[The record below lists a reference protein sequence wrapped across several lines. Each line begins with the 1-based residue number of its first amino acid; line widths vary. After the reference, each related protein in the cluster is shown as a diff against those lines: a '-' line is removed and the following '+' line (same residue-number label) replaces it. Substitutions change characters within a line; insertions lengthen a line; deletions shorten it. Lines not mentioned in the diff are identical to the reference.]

1 MKIFAYPLGNKRSG
15 GFMVLLAA
23 AASLNAC
30 SSMPFANTPAV
41 AKQTEEVQKLQAAE
55 YQDDMNA
62 MSFEDNDQT
71 LGNYY
76 AGKGTQV
83 HKLINEIEQGQ
94 PVDPAKV
101 DQALNN
107 SDAEKYDTRPPV
119 PLDDEIGNGY

>member
-1 MKIFAYPLGNKRSG
+1 
-15 GFMVLLAA
+15 
-23 AASLNAC
+23 
-30 SSMPFANTPAV
+30 MPYATTPSV
-41 AKQTEEVQKLQAAE
+41 AKQTQEVQKLQAAE

-76 AGKGTQV
+76 AGKGIQV
-83 HKLINEIEQGQ
+83 HRLIDEMEQGQ
-94 PVDPAKV
+94 AVSPAQV